1 MDALFDILPHG
12 VNTVLYYRTVRHRV
26 WEKPDGFV
34 IPLTVL
40 RNTALG
46 HRLSKSFP
54 STTDQSPPPHAAG
67 QQPRP
72 VVHHP
77 HSYRKEDAAFNPST
91 FGEPLD
97 AVFRLQER
105 TYPTQWVP
113 IVLSFLADGV
123 LALGEEMRLD
133 RGSYTLEGVKDPLV
147 PALLFKLWL
156 RELID
161 PLVPSEMYNDCIAFA
176 GDAEA
181 CCAAVE
187 RLPTAK
193 RRVMTSANLALV
205 MAPNLLRCG
214 SDSMAIVFNNAQYEQ
229 VFVYNLLLHLNCS
242 EIDAQYVPQHGLA
255 RSPPPSSGIEITK
268 SPRTLLSV
276 LLESTALCSIISVS
290 SFIFLVAFDTTQIQI
305 HAYKSREYYFRS

>member
-1 MDALFDILPHG
+1 MQPGSSRAP
-12 VNTVLYYRTVRHRV
+12 
-26 WEKPDGFV
+26 W
-34 IPLTVL
+34 
-40 RNTALG
+40 
-46 HRLSKSFP
+46 
-54 STTDQSPPPHAAG
+54 STIRIHIGKRS
-67 QQPRP
+67 
-72 VVHHP
+72 VVQF
-77 HSYRKEDAAFNPST
+77 KLLADAAFNPST

-123 LALGEEMRLD
+123 LALGEEMGLD

-161 PLVPSEMYNDCIAFA
+161 PLVPSEMYNDYIAFA

-268 SPRTLLSV
+268 SPRALLSV
-276 LLESTALCSIISVS
+276 VRFAYISLLQLSLRVAGLLLEEGFRAALCGEEP
-290 SFIFLVAFDTTQIQI
+290 FWL
-305 HAYKSREYYFRS
+305 